1 MLIDGAFFGW
11 NGIGTVQFLIQ
22 ETVILYKDPQF
33 FIFRQIHTVDDVAP
47 AFSLF
52 LLAEVGDTAYTRI
65 FVGVFSG
72 NNFKIV
78 KCHPQALHTRVIGVP
93 VIIYVVLVLIRS
105 GDTQYHIFLFWFGE
119 RYTLAPE
126 TGDGDH
132 YFQSV
137 FGYIIFATRDCSM
150 LCNGIDDDIIAMYF
164 FKGNFPFTVAFLT
177 AVSNLREEGG
187 TLFETQF
194 AGILYR
200 FRQLVITVYQQVFYN
215 LPRSRE

>member
-1 MLIDGAFFGW
+1 
-11 NGIGTVQFLIQ
+11 
-22 ETVILYKDPQF
+22 
-33 FIFRQIHTVDDVAP
+33 
-47 AFSLF
+47 
-52 LLAEVGDTAYTRI
+52 
-65 FVGVFSG
+65 
-72 NNFKIV
+72 
-78 KCHPQALHTRVIGVP
+78 
-93 VIIYVVLVLIRS
+93 
-105 GDTQYHIFLFWFGE
+105 
-119 RYTLAPE
+119 
-126 TGDGDH
+126 
-132 YFQSV
+132 
-137 FGYIIFATRDCSM
+137 M